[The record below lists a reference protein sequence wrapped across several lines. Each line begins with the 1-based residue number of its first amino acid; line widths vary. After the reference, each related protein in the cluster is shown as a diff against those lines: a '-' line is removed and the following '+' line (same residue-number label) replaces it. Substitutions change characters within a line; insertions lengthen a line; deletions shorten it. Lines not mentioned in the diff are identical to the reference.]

1 MKSCERF
8 SALLSDYAENAM
20 APVEKSDIAAHLNEC
35 VECRSAVEGVVN
47 LRRSLRR
54 LPAVQ
59 ASPDFETI
67 LRTRI
72 KLDRRASAPIW
83 GLRYASPRRLATYSA
98 AFALAV
104 LCVFY
109 LWRRLPADS
118 LPGSPSSLN
127 VSQMQVAP
135 NQPCHPSRPRKSFS
149 PWTKSPRSYGPI
161 LAWHARIPGGP
172 RCKRQR
178 ILYGPARQL
187 EPRLHRFHIGRS
199 SSNGY
204 DGGTSTISF
213 RMRRRF
219 FAAQALTKILD
230 EVRRF
235 GRNLSEPFAQQRCG
249 ANLAGGARARYAS
262 ARTSRQAFGSDH
274 SGGDRQDQKRRRR
287 AVGLVSRP

>member
-135 NQPCHPSRPRKSFS
+135 NQTLPSVS
-149 PWTKSPRSYGPI
+149 P
-161 LAWHARIPGGP
+161 
-172 RCKRQR
+172 
-178 ILYGPARQL
+178 
-187 EPRLHRFHIGRS
+187 
-199 SSNGY
+199 
-204 DGGTSTISF
+204 
-213 RMRRRF
+213 
-219 FAAQALTKILD
+219 TKILFTLD
-230 EVRRF
+230 KITPQLWPNLGMARQDTGRSTVQASKDSVRT
-235 GRNLSEPFAQQRCG
+235 GSA
-249 ANLAGGARARYAS
+249 
-262 ARTSRQAFGSDH
+262 ARTE
-274 SGGDRQDQKRRRR
+274 
-287 AVGLVSRP
+287 VTPVSHRPIIF